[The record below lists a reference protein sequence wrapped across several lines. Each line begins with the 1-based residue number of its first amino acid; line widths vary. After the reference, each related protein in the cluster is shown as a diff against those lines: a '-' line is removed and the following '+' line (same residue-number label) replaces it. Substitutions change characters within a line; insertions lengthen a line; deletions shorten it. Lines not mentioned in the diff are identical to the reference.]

1 MMVVG
6 SEKRD
11 PWLKRRIM
19 RLTAPEKRAV
29 NGPKH
34 AERTVSTAL
43 GILENVRLP
52 EHPNCLEL
60 GCGQGALARLMVE
73 RFQARM
79 TATDFDPAQVRLAES
94 RLRDLGERVSFR
106 VVDAR
111 DLPFGDG
118 EFDVVFSFGVM
129 HHIAGGW
136 RHVVRE
142 VSRVLTPTGL
152 FVFTDLYPPRWFI
165 WILEKLFPHFDQLT
179 FGSLRQVLEENGLVI
194 THQVW
199 QRHVGGFLAYGKTIA
214 SNTTSS
220 CGPVMGDGGRP
231 NGKGSPQSGGR

>member
-1 MMVVG
+1 MG
-6 SEKRD
+6 GKKLD

-19 RLTAPEKRAV
+19 RLTALEKRAV
-29 NGPKH
+29 NSSKH

-52 EHPNCLEL
+52 EHPKCLEL

-79 TATDFDPAQVRLAES
+79 TATDFDPAQVRLAEL

-136 RHVVRE
+136 RHVVGE

-152 FVFTDLYPPRWFI
+152 FVLTDFYLPHWFM
-165 WILEKLFPHFDQLT
+165 WTLGKLFPYFDQLA
-179 FGSLRQVLEENGLVI
+179 FGSLRQVLAENGLDI

-199 QRHVGGFLAYGKTIA
+199 ERHMGGFLAYGKTVA

-220 CGPVMGDGGRP
+220 CGPVMGDRSLP
-231 NGKGSPQSGGR
+231 NGKGSPRSGDR

>member
-1 MMVVG
+1 MG

-19 RLTAPEKRAV
+19 RLTALEKRAV
-29 NGPKH
+29 NSPKY
-34 AERTVSTAL
+34 AERTVSIAL
-43 GILENVRLP
+43 EILENVSLP
-52 EHPNCLEL
+52 EHATCLEL

-73 RFQARM
+73 RFRARM
-79 TATDFDPAQVRLAES
+79 TATDFDPAQVALAKS
-94 RLRDLGERVSFR
+94 RLRDLGEKVSFQ

-111 DLPFGDG
+111 GLPFGDG

-136 RHVVRE
+136 RQVVGE

-152 FVFTDLYPPRWFI
+152 FVFTDFYVPNWFTS
-165 WILEKLFPHFDQLT
+165 ILERIFPRFDQLA
-179 FGSLRQVLEENGLVI
+179 FGPLKEVLAENGLEI
-194 THQVW
+194 THQTW
-199 QRHVGGFLAYGKTIA
+199 ERHMGGLLAFGKTVA

-220 CGPVMGDGGRP
+220 CGPLMGDRSLP
-231 NGKGSPQSGGR
+231 NGKGSPRPGDR